1 MISVRM
7 FYYDELSD
15 QAKAAARAN
24 VVIPEVEALI
34 RNVGNARQA
43 WKENIHR
50 AINDPYHVRR
60 IYNGQMAL
68 YKIRHQGEAY
78 LIPYIRQNCTI
89 YLADGSYV
97 YYDCN
102 KKRIAIVNSGYHGL
116 LPDDLQVAARDEYV
130 RVNDRGPAY
139 FRKLY
144 SDIAK
149 AKRSGLV

>member
-68 YKIRHQGEAY
+68 YKIRHQGEEY

-102 KKRIAIVNSGYHGL
+102 KSGSL
-116 LPDDLQVAARDEYV
+116 LLTVVIMGYYPTITRWR
-130 RVNDRGPAY
+130 RVMNM
-139 FRKLY
+139 
-144 SDIAK
+144 
-149 AKRSGLV
+149 

>member
-1 MISVRM
+1 M

-34 RNVGNARQA
+34 RNVGNARNA

-68 YKIRHQGEAY
+68 YKIRHQGDAY

-89 YLADGSYV
+89 YLADGSMSTM
-97 YYDCN
+97 
-102 KKRIAIVNSGYHGL
+102 IATKNGL
-116 LPDDLQVAARDEYV
+116 LLLTVVIMGYYPTISRWR
-130 RVNDRGPAY
+130 RVMNM
-139 FRKLY
+139 
-144 SDIAK
+144 
-149 AKRSGLV
+149 